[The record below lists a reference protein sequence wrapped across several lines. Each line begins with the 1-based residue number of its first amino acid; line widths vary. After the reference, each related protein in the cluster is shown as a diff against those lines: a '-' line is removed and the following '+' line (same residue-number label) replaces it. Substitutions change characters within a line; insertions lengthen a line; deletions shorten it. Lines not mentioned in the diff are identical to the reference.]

1 MIKLRYGR
9 MFRDALDGE
18 HGLDRARLPGLVSR
32 FGLILADVRNR
43 RAAGEYGFYRL
54 VDQATTVRQIQAF
67 AEGVGQAYDH
77 VLVLGI
83 GGSALGT
90 KALLNALR
98 RPAWNEWDDEGRDFF
113 PRLTILENID
123 ATTVAAALERIDPRR
138 VLVNVISKSGGTAE
152 TMSQY
157 LVVREWLEQALGSAA
172 SRHLVFTTDPARGA
186 LREIAQREHIATLDV
201 PPEVGGRFSVL
212 SPVGLLPAALVGID
226 VEALLAGARLAV
238 ERSESD
244 DLLQNAAALYAGL
257 HWAADTSLGARV
269 HVLMPYTDRLR
280 EFAEWYRQLWAES
293 LGKRV
298 DRNGKAV
305 HVGPTPVGAV
315 GATDQHSQVQLFME
329 GPYDKVITFMTVDD
343 LGVDVPIP
351 RPPDP
356 SAGSGQAP
364 STSSGQAP
372 STSLGQAPSISSG
385 QALPPDLAYLPGH
398 TLGELLRAE
407 YQATSAALAEMG
419 KMSCTLTLPDL
430 TPATMGEAIMFY
442 QLATGYAGAWYGIDP
457 FDQPGVEL
465 GKRLTYAAMGR
476 PGYETESREPPSTTD
491 EV

>member
-1 MIKLRYGR
+1 MIKLAYRR
-9 MFRDALDGE
+9 MFREALDGQ
-18 HGLDRARLPGLVSR
+18 HGLARERLSELAGR
-32 FGLILADVRNR
+32 FGAVQAEVRKR
-43 RAAGEYGFYRL
+43 RTAGEYGFYKL
-54 VDQATTVRQIQAF
+54 VDQGPTVRAIRTF
-67 AEGVGQAYDH
+67 AEGLGQAHDH

-98 RPAWNEWDDEGRDFF
+98 RPGWNEWDDEGREFF
-113 PRLTILENID
+113 PRLTVLENVD
-123 ATTVAAALERIDPRR
+123 PTSVAAALERIDPRR

-152 TMSQY
+152 TMAQY
-157 LVVREWLEQALGSAA
+157 LVVRAWLEKALGPAA
-172 SRHLVFTTDPARGA
+172 YRHLVFTTDPARGA
-186 LREIAQREHIATLDV
+186 LRELAQRDHVATLDV
-201 PPEVGGRFSVL
+201 PPDVGGRFSVL

-226 VEALLAGARLAV
+226 IDGLLEGARRALDRA
-238 ERSESD
+238 ESD
-244 DLLQNAAALYAGL
+244 DLFQNPAALYAAL
-257 HWAADTSLGARV
+257 HWEADVKLGGDI

-298 DRNGKAV
+298 NREGHAV
-305 HVGPTPVGAV
+305 HLGPTPVAAV

-329 GPYDKVITFMTVDD
+329 GPFDKVITFVTVDD

-351 RPPDP
+351 AAPDGSPP
-356 SAGSGQAP
+356 
-364 STSSGQAP
+364 
-372 STSLGQAPSISSG
+372 
-385 QALPPDLAYLPGH
+385 LPADLAYLPGH

-407 YQATSAALAEMG
+407 YEATSSALAQMG
-419 KMSCTLTLPDL
+419 RMNCTLRLPDL
-430 TPATMGEAIMFY
+430 TSPTLGEAIMFF
-442 QLATGYAGAWYGIDP
+442 QLATGYAGVWYGIDP

-476 PGYETESREPPSTTD
+476 PGYQAQQPATASATD

>member
-9 MFRDALDGE
+9 MLQDALDGR
-18 HGLDRARLPGLVSR
+18 HGLSRTRLPE
-32 FGLILADVRNR
+32 LARGFDAIQAEVRRR

-54 VDQATTVRQIQAF
+54 VDQASTVRRIKTF
-67 AEGVGQAYDH
+67 AEGLGQAHDH

-83 GGSALGT
+83 GGSALGA

-98 RPAWNEWDDEGRDFF
+98 RPAWNEWDDEGREFF
-113 PRLTILENID
+113 PRLTVLDNVD
-123 ATTVAAALERIDPRR
+123 PTSVSAALERVDPRR

-152 TMSQY
+152 TMAQY
-157 LVVREWLEQALGSAA
+157 LIVRGWLDQALGPAA
-172 SRHLVFTTDPARGA
+172 SRHLVFTTDPERGA
-186 LREIAQREHIATLDV
+186 LRDLAHKEHIAAIDV

-226 VEALLAGARLAV
+226 VDALLAGARQAV

-244 DLLQNAAALYAGL
+244 DLLRNPAALYAAL
-257 HWAADTSLGARV
+257 HWAADRELGARV

-298 DRNGKAV
+298 DRQGSVV
-305 HVGPTPVGAV
+305 HAGPTPVGAV

-329 GPYDKVITFMTVDD
+329 GPFDKVITFMTVDD
-343 LGVDVPIP
+343 LGRDITIP
-351 RPPDP
+351 GPPVVSGG
-356 SAGSGQAP
+356 SAP
-364 STSSGQAP
+364 
-372 STSLGQAPSISSG
+372 
-385 QALPPDLAYLPGH
+385 LPPDLAYLPGH
-398 TLGELLRAE
+398 TLGELLGAE
-407 YQATSAALAEMG
+407 YEATSAALAQMG
-419 KMSCTLTLPDL
+419 RMNCTLRLPDL
-430 TPATMGEAIMFY
+430 SAATVGEALMFY

-465 GKRLTYAAMGR
+465 GKHLTYAAMGR
-476 PGYETESREPPSTTD
+476 PGYESGHNKTELPAD
-491 EV
+491 EA

>member
-9 MFRDALDGE
+9 MFRDALDGD
-18 HGLDRARLPGLVSR
+18 HGFGRARVAELATRFPAIQAEVRSR
-32 FGLILADVRNR
+32 RL
-43 RAAGEYGFYRL
+43 AGEYGFYGL
-54 VDQATTVRQIQAF
+54 VDQAATVRQIQAF

-90 KALLNALR
+90 RALLNALR
-98 RPAWNEWDDEGRDFF
+98 RPAWNEWDDEGREFF

-123 ATTVAAALERIDPRR
+123 PTTVAAALERIDPRR

-152 TMSQY
+152 TMAQY

-172 SRHLVFTTDPARGA
+172 SRHLVFTTDPVRGA
-186 LREIAQREHIATLDV
+186 LRTIAQGEHIATLDV

-226 VEALLAGARLAV
+226 VEALLTGAGVAV
-238 ERSESD
+238 ERAETD
-244 DLLQNAAALYAGL
+244 DLLRNPPALYGAL
-257 HWAADTSLGARV
+257 HWAADVELGARV

-298 DRNGKAV
+298 DRNGKPV
-305 HVGPTPVGAV
+305 FVGPTPVGAV

-343 LGVDVPIP
+343 LGVDLPIP
-351 RPPDP
+351 SRPD
-356 SAGSGQAP
+356 
-364 STSSGQAP
+364 
-372 STSLGQAPSISSG
+372 
-385 QALPPDLAYLPGH
+385 LPPDLEYLPGH

-407 YQATSAALAEMG
+407 YEATSTALAEMG
-419 KMSCTLTLPDL
+419 RMSCTLLLPDL
-430 TPATMGEAIMFY
+430 KPATLGEAIMFF

-476 PGYETESREPPSTTD
+476 PGYPPATPKPTLVTD
-491 EV
+491 EL

>member
-1 MIKLRYGR
+1 MIKLLYGR
-9 MFRDALDGE
+9 MFQDQLDGE
-18 HGLDRARLPGLVSR
+18 HGLPRAQLTDLATR
-32 FGLILADVRNR
+32 FEAVREEVRDR
-43 RAAGEYGFYRL
+43 RAAGEYGFYQL
-54 VDQATTVRQIQAF
+54 TDQEATVRQIKSF
-67 AEGVGQAYDH
+67 AEGLGQAHDH

-113 PRLTILENID
+113 PRLTILENVD
-123 ATTVAAALERIDPRR
+123 PTTVAAALERIDPRR

-152 TMSQY
+152 TMAQY
-157 LVVREWLEQALGSAA
+157 LVVRRWLDAALGPAA
-172 SRHLVFTTDPARGA
+172 TRHLVFTTDPARGA
-186 LREIAQREHIATLDV
+186 LRELAQHDRIASLDV

-226 VEALLAGARLAV
+226 IEGLLAGAREAV
-238 ERSESD
+238 RRSQSE
-244 DLLQNAAALYAGL
+244 DLLQNPAALYAAL
-257 HWAADTSLGARV
+257 HWAAHTSLGAGV

-280 EFAEWYRQLWAES
+280 ELAEWYRQLWAES

-298 DRNGKAV
+298 DRSGRVV

-315 GATDQHSQVQLFME
+315 GVTDQHSQVQLFME
-329 GPYDKVITFMTVDD
+329 GPFDKVITFATVDD

-351 RPPDP
+351 G
-356 SAGSGQAP
+356 GSGA
-364 STSSGQAP
+364 SAAAES
-372 STSLGQAPSISSG
+372 
-385 QALPPDLAYLPGH
+385 LPPDLEYLQGH
-398 TLGELLRAE
+398 TLGELLRVE
-407 YQATSAALAEMG
+407 YQATSAALAQMG
-419 KMSCTLTLPDL
+419 RMSCTLSLPDL
-430 TPATMGEAIMFY
+430 TAGTIGEAVMFF

-465 GKRLTYAAMGR
+465 GKRLTYAALGR
-476 PGYETESREPPSTTD
+476 PGYEPADKQHLVGTD

>member
-1 MIKLRYGR
+1 VIKLRYGR

-18 HGLDRARLPGLVSR
+18 HGLDRGRVAELVRRFASIQAEVRSR
-32 FGLILADVRNR
+32 RK
-43 RAAGEYGFYRL
+43 AGEYGFYGL
-54 VDQATTVRQIQAF
+54 VDQAATVRQIQAF
-67 AEGVGQAYDH
+67 AGGVGQAYDH

-98 RPAWNEWDDEGRDFF
+98 RPAWNEWDDEGREFF

-123 ATTVAAALERIDPRR
+123 PTTVAAALERIDPRR

-152 TMSQY
+152 TMAQY

-186 LREIAQREHIATLDV
+186 LREIAQREHVATLDV
-201 PPEVGGRFSVL
+201 PPMVGGRFSVL

-226 VEALLAGARLAV
+226 VEALLAGAQLAV
-238 ERSESD
+238 ERSEPD
-244 DLLQNAAALYAGL
+244 DLLQNPAALYAAL
-257 HWAADTSLGARV
+257 HWAADAGLGARV
-269 HVLMPYTDRLR
+269 HVLMAYTDRLR

-298 DRNGKAV
+298 DRKGELV
-305 HVGPTPVGAV
+305 HLGPTPVGAV

-329 GPYDKVITFMTVDD
+329 GPFDKVITFVTVDD
-343 LGVDVPIP
+343 LGVDVAIP
-351 RPPDP
+351 TRPD
-356 SAGSGQAP
+356 
-364 STSSGQAP
+364 
-372 STSLGQAPSISSG
+372 
-385 QALPPDLAYLPGH
+385 LPPDLEYLAGH

-407 YQATSAALAEMG
+407 YEATSAALAQMG
-419 KMSCTLTLPDL
+419 RMSCTVSLPDL
-430 TPATMGEAIMFY
+430 TPVTVGEAIMFY

-476 PGYETESREPPSTTD
+476 PGFEPESRKPAASAD
-491 EV
+491 EI